1 MAGQNQGPSEPKG
14 EGAVEQAVR
23 QDLETIESERLAQ
36 EHVQRTG
43 HEGDMPATGV
53 VSDRENEVRVPAEQ
67 WRHGVP
73 FDREHSRGRGGRG

>member
-14 EGAVEQAVR
+14 EGTLE
-23 QDLETIESERLAQ
+23 QDLETVESERLAQ

-43 HEGDMPATGV
+43 REGDMPATGV
-53 VSDRENEVRVPAEQ
+53 VSDRGDEVHVPAEE